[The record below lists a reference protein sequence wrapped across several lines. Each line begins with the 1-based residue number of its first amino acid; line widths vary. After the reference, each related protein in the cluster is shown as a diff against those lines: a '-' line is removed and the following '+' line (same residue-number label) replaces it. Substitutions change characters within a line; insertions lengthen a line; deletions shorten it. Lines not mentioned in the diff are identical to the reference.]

1 MMSACLTGNWAS
13 GAPRWARATRRHGPC
28 SGAAAWGVTFGG
40 DPCRPQAERAFVW
53 VVRAGGRRQQQGRS
67 RPRIRDDEHRISD
80 GWDVKRRRSA
90 AAYPPSSGG
99 AGSGTAQPSLWRCV
113 PCWNRASECSGGR
126 GRCNWRETCREAMS
140 GGVTGCTGPAFR
152 KRAGVRQDRCW
163 GRREAHSVAGARC
176 CWCTRGR

>member
-1 MMSACLTGNWAS
+1 MGTGDATARPMQRSGRMGRDVRRRSVPPAS
-13 GAPRWARATRRHGPC
+13 GTGIRVG
-28 SGAAAWGVTFGG
+28 GWGLW
-40 DPCRPQAERAFVW
+40 FV
-53 VVRAGGRRQQQGRS
+53 RQHQGRS
-67 RPRIRDDEHRISD
+67 RPRIHDDEHRISD

-126 GRCNWRETCREAMS
+126 GRCNWRDTCREAMS

-152 KRAGVRQDRCW
+152 KRVGVRLHRRL
-163 GRREAHSVAGARC
+163 GRREARSVAGAGC